1 MTVCPYIAQ
10 HGTDTFRSQQQ
21 STSTSRTGD
30 PAFRGGLR
38 DGSLVKFKVGEGGL
52 VFDETGVPTSADL
65 VYEGVASQ
73 KRQSADALTKIVF
86 QYNARREPI
95 TIGEILGAV
104 QRQSSS

>member
-1 MTVCPYIAQ
+1 
-10 HGTDTFRSQQQ
+10 
-21 STSTSRTGD
+21 
-30 PAFRGGLR
+30 
-38 DGSLVKFKVGEGGL
+38 
-52 VFDETGVPTSADL
+52 
-65 VYEGVASQ
+65 VASQ